1 MSAFVVHCL
10 DKCYLPMLLRAI
22 IFHSGLLCCK
32 MYHHFKNDTQTGG
45 NVKFAKTRNAIVVH
59 SPHSG
64 RSAYLSDAL
73 TYAEQAGVHI
83 IQVIS
88 IAELDG
94 LPAQGPSWRAMGIDV
109 AIAAGGDG
117 LVGGVITHI
126 AESGLPL
133 GILPLGTSNDIARS
147 LHIPQ
152 DLQEAAQV
160 IAQGDEHLVDVGVA
174 KPAEQAPHLA
184 TKHQSGPLLSQVAPE
199 KHAFFAHALTI
210 GVNVQFARIATNVAT
225 RQRFGRMTYP
235 YAALETLASHDGLD
249 IELEFDRLAMPQS
262 TVATQAETSPVTAPS
277 EPETSLKC
285 RALQVA
291 IINAP
296 IFGGQRE
303 FALPGTSFDDRL
315 LDIVV
320 IEEMDIGKFGRIVTH
335 FFGPRENGGTALSN
349 GEKRFTHHPAELT
362 HIPGIHH
369 VQARGV
375 TIMTSADPRDATLDG
390 EVRGQTPMYVHVAD
404 ERLRVKVPKPA

>member
-1 MSAFVVHCL
+1 M
-10 DKCYLPMLLRAI
+10 
-22 IFHSGLLCCK
+22 
-32 MYHHFKNDTQTGG
+32 QTGQR
-45 NVKFAKTRNAIVVH
+45 AVVIH

-64 RSAYLSDAL
+64 RSSKLSEAITYL
-73 TYAEQAGVHI
+73 EQTGLEIVHT
-83 IQVIS
+83 IS
-88 IAELDG
+88 IADLDD
-94 LPAQGPSWRAMGIDV
+94 LPAQGPVWKANGID
-109 AIAAGGDG
+109 IAVSGGGDG

-147 LHIPQ
+147 LYIPM

-160 IAQGDEHLVDVGVA
+160 IAQGNEHLVDIGVA
-174 KPAEQAPHLA
+174 KPAEQAPHPA
-184 TKHQSGPLLSQVAPE
+184 TKHQSGPLLEQVSPG
-199 KHAFFAHALTI
+199 KHGYFAHALTI

-235 YAALETLASHDGLD
+235 YAALETLASHDALD
-249 IELEFDRLAMPQS
+249 IELEFDRLAMPQD
-262 TVATQAETSPVTAPS
+262 VANNQTQVSPEMVSSATKTSM
-277 EPETSLKC
+277 KC

-303 FALPGTSFDDRL
+303 FALPATKFDDHL

-320 IEEMDIGKFGRIVTH
+320 IEEMDFDKFGKIVAH
-335 FFGPRENGGTALSN
+335 FFGPKANGETTPTN

-362 HIPGIHH
+362 HIPGMHH

-375 TIMTSADPRDATLDG
+375 TITTSADPRDVTLDG
-390 EVRGQTPMYVHVAD
+390 EVRGQTPMYVHVA
-404 ERLRVKVPKPA
+404 EQQLRVKVPK

>member
-1 MSAFVVHCL
+1 M
-10 DKCYLPMLLRAI
+10 
-22 IFHSGLLCCK
+22 
-32 MYHHFKNDTQTGG
+32 QTG
-45 NVKFAKTRNAIVVH
+45 KRAVVIH

-64 RSAYLSDAL
+64 RSSKLSEAITYL
-73 TYAEQAGVHI
+73 EQTGLEIVHT
-83 IQVIS
+83 IS
-88 IAELDG
+88 IADLDD
-94 LPAQGPSWRAMGIDV
+94 LPAQGPIWKANGIDI
-109 AIAAGGDG
+109 AISGGGDG

-147 LHIPQ
+147 LNIPMN
-152 DLQEAAQV
+152 LQEAAHV
-160 IAQGDEHLVDVGVA
+160 IAQGGEHLVDVGVA
-174 KPAEQAPHLA
+174 RPAEQAPHHA
-184 TKHQSGPLLSQVAPE
+184 TKHQSGPLLEQVAPG
-199 KHAFFAHALTI
+199 KHGYFAHALTV

-235 YAALETLASHDGLD
+235 YAALETLASHDTLD
-249 IELEFDRLAMPQS
+249 VELVFDSLAMPDNTANAQQS
-262 TVATQAETSPVTAPS
+262 VESSDPVTS
-277 EPETSLKC
+277 EPEISFKC

-303 FALPGTSFDDRL
+303 FALPGTKFDDHL

-320 IEEMDIGKFGRIVTH
+320 IEEMDLDKFGRIVAH
-335 FFGPRENGGTALSN
+335 FFGPKANGKTTLAN

-362 HIPGIHH
+362 YIPGIHH

-375 TIMTSADPRDATLDG
+375 TIMTSADPRDVTLDG

-404 ERLRVKVPKPA
+404 QQLRVKVPEQESTS